1 MSKTDAPPKETMLEL
16 YKLYVEMADRI
27 SQRRQSANN
36 YFLTINTALISL
48 VIASLIYSRFIKDM
62 SHGFT
67 VSVLVGV
74 FLLVGFV
81 NCWAWRAL
89 IMSYKAMN
97 GAKFKVI
104 HDMEEI
110 IGYRPYFDEWEHL
123 SRGEDKKVYNK
134 FTDVESRVPKALS
147 IGYAVVAVA
156 IVLSFFGV
164 F

>member
-1 MSKTDAPPKETMLEL
+1 MSKADTPPPATVLEL

-48 VIASLIYSRFIKDM
+48 VIAALVYSRFIKGM
-62 SHGFT
+62 SHDVTLGVLIG
-67 VSVLVGV
+67 VSLVGV
-74 FLLVGFV
+74 A

-89 IMSYKAMN
+89 IMSYKSMN

-104 HDMEEI
+104 HAMEKI

-123 SRGEDKKVYNK
+123 SRGENKKIHQK
-134 FTDVESRVPKALS
+134 FTDVEARVPCVLGS
-147 IGYAVVAVA
+147 GYAVA
-156 IVLSFFGV
+156 IVLALLVAFLGK
-164 F
+164 

>member
-1 MSKTDAPPKETMLEL
+1 MLEL

-27 SQRRQSANN
+27 SQRRQSSNN

-48 VIASLIYSRFIKDM
+48 VIASLVYSRFIKDM
-62 SHGFT
+62 SYDFT
-67 VSVLVGV
+67 VCVLVGIS
-74 FLLVGFV
+74 LVGIA

-104 HDMEEI
+104 HDMEGL

-123 SRGEDKKVYNK
+123 CRGEDRKIYNK
-134 FTDVESRVPKALS
+134 FTDVESRVP
-147 IGYAVVAVA
+147 
-156 IVLSFFGV
+156 IVLSVGYAIAIALALLWRFL
-164 F
+164 

>member
-1 MSKTDAPPKETMLEL
+1 MSRWQTESAN
-16 YKLYVEMADRI
+16 RG
-27 SQRRQSANN
+27 QSTNN

-48 VIASLIYSRFIKDM
+48 VIASLVYSRFIKDM
-62 SHGFT
+62 SHDFT
-67 VSVLVGV
+67 LGVLIGVSFVGV
-74 FLLVGFV
+74 A

-104 HDMEEI
+104 HDMEKI

-134 FTDVESRVPKALS
+134 FTNVESRVPIALC
-147 IGYAVVAVA
+147 IGYAVA
-156 IVLSFFGV
+156 IVLSLL
-164 F
+164 

>member
-1 MSKTDAPPKETMLEL
+1 MSKTGTPPKETMLEL

-48 VIASLIYSRFIKDM
+48 VIASLVYSRFIKDM
-62 SHGFT
+62 SHDFT
-67 VSVLVGV
+67 VGVLVGV
-74 FLLVGFV
+74 SLVGLA

-89 IMSYKAMN
+89 IMSYKSMN

-104 HDMEEI
+104 HDMEKI

-123 SRGEDKKVYNK
+123 SRGENKKIYRK
-134 FTDVESRVPKALS
+134 FTDVESRVPIVLS
-147 IGYAVVAVA
+147 IGYAVA
-156 IVLSFFGV
+156 IVLSLLWRFL
-164 F
+164 